1 MKSKPI
7 IGVIGAGAIGLFV
20 SNQFT
25 KHGYKVCLITKEI
38 KQNEFFIIE
47 NQNSHSFNPIL
58 ETKLNCKID
67 YLFVAIKFHH
77 LESAL
82 KKIPINFINNALIIP
97 FINGFL
103 HFNKIENLL
112 NQKNVIASMIGGI
125 NASKVS
131 NEVRVIRS
139 NFEIMLSTNNVN
151 LKSNV
156 NLLNQLLNSV
166 QLRSKVYEN
175 ESQVIWNKLSRLSIV
190 SSLTA
195 TTQMPLGYIK
205 KSKKWRKIM
214 LNLIDE
220 VVLISIANGYM
231 INKNELLFKILNM
244 PDNLTTSLQR
254 DIANNQESE
263 LDAIVGAVISS
274 GKQFKCSTNTFEYI
288 YNLIKVKLNK

>member
-1 MKSKPI
+1 MNSKPI

-25 KHGYKVCLITKEI
+25 KHGYKVCLIAKEAS
-38 KQNEFFIIE
+38 QDEFFIIE
-47 NQNSHSFNPIL
+47 NQNSNSFKPIL
-58 ETKLNCKID
+58 EIELNCKID
-67 YLFVAIKFHH
+67 YLFVATKFHH

-82 KKIPINFINNALIIP
+82 KRIPLKFIENALIIP

-112 NQKNVIASMIGGI
+112 NQKKVIASMIGGI
-125 NASKVS
+125 NASKIG
-131 NEVRVIRS
+131 NKVRVIRS
-139 NFEIMLSTNNVN
+139 NFEIMLSTNNAN
-151 LKSNV
+151 LTSNV
-156 NLLNQLLNSV
+156 NALNQLLNSIH
-166 QLRSKVYEN
+166 LRSKVYSR

-195 TTQMPLGYIK
+195 ASQMPLGFIK

-220 VVLISIANGYM
+220 VVLIAVANDYI
-231 INKNELLFKILNM
+231 INKEELLFKILNM

-254 DIANNQESE
+254 DIANNKESE
-263 LDAIVGAVISS
+263 LDAIIGAVISS
-274 GKQFKCSTNTFEYI
+274 GKQFKCSTSTFEEI
-288 YNLIKVKLNK
+288 YNLLKERS